1 MSDDNSLERLANGL
15 KIFVILV
22 AIALLVVGSSV
33 ESVNPLDGLR
43 KYTRGV
49 EFDFVEWE
57 VSALFNKAVSAA
69 LKLERFLDE

>member
-1 MSDDNSLERLANGL
+1 MTDDNSLDRLINGL
-15 KIFVILV
+15 RTFVILV

-49 EFDFVEWE
+49 EFDLSSGSQRAFQ
-57 VSALFNKAVSAA
+57 
-69 LKLERFLDE
+69 